1 MGLPRP
7 VSVTDEY
14 LAAVLDAL
22 GEIRDRLPAPKAEP
36 QPGPVKVSEPAR
48 STGKTARGGRAV
60 SETKD

>member
-22 GEIRDRLPAPKAEP
+22 GEIRDRLPAPKPEAKPGPTKVAEP
-36 QPGPVKVSEPAR
+36 ANRPAK
-48 STGKTARGGRAV
+48 KTTTPK
-60 SETKD
+60 S